1 MYNEAMTGVKTH
13 LWKLSSPSQL
23 SFIAELPD
31 GIGGTVSPKMDHL
44 VCFMGG
50 NLALGA
56 TEGKTVSDARK
67 EEGGRKW
74 GKRQENDLQL
84 ARELTRTCY
93 EMYRVT
99 KTGLAPEIVYFNME
113 GSGESDITIKPRDA
127 HNLQRPETVESLF
140 IMWRLTKDK
149 IYREWG
155 WNIFE
160 AFMKHSATKEGFTSL
175 DDVMRV
181 PAPQRDNME
190 SFWLV
195 GITLSVVVVTPN
207 ANLLQAET
215 LKYLYLLFS
224 PDDLLSLDKVVF
236 NTEAH
241 PFPKIDIP
249 PIFKGKVGWERL
261 PRDKSGMIDKPLQK
275 AEAGN

>member
-1 MYNEAMTGVKTH
+1 MTGVKTH
-13 LWKLSSPSQL
+13 LWKHSSPSQL
-23 SFIAELPD
+23 SFIAELPN
-31 GIGGTVSPKMDHL
+31 GVGEAVSPKMDHL

-74 GKRQENDLQL
+74 GKRQETDLQF

-93 EMYRVT
+93 EMYKVT
-99 KTGLAPEIVYFNME
+99 KTGLAPEIVYFDME
-113 GSGESDITIKPRDA
+113 GDGESEIIIHPRDA

-140 IMWRLTKDK
+140 IMWRLTGDN

-160 AFMKHSATKEGFTSL
+160 AFRKHSATEEGFTSL
-175 DDVMRV
+175 DDVRVV
-181 PAPQRDNME
+181 PAPHRDNME

-195 GITLSVVVVTPN
+195 GITLSMVVVST
-207 ANLLQAET
+207 
-215 LKYLYLLFS
+215 
-224 PDDLLSLDKVVF
+224 
-236 NTEAH
+236 NTE
-241 PFPKIDIP
+241 F
-249 PIFKGKVGWERL
+249 L
-261 PRDKSGMIDKPLQK
+261 
-275 AEAGN
+275 